1 MHLDSAPKA
10 PQLFR
15 TERDRSVTHQY
26 GVVRC
31 PIRCQPS
38 GSPFE
43 GYEAGSGL
51 SFLWLAFREGHF
63 PSRSFVS
70 SLISVFALS
79 HSYYLFLSLFLFPSY
94 NQLRLPSSISC
105 SFFFFLLL
113 IYQRFQSDEPFC
125 SWSPRV
131 FSFAES
137 FKCDLDRQRATGKSS
152 YLRSKSI
159 ISSEVKHIIRIKPA

>member
-1 MHLDSAPKA
+1 MLPKIDRFLSLAVPSQKDRREAVEDTGNDWLDYWNLTEIIRMHLGPAPKA

-63 PSRSFVS
+63 PSRPFVS
-70 SLISVFALS
+70 SLISVFRSFSLLFSPLS
-79 HSYYLFLSLFLFPSY
+79 LSLSFSFFLSFDFHPAL
-94 NQLRLPSSISC
+94 
-105 SFFFFLLL
+105 FLLL
-113 IYQRFQSDEPFC
+113 YF
-125 SWSPRV
+125 
-131 FSFAES
+131 
-137 FKCDLDRQRATGKSS
+137 
-152 YLRSKSI
+152 
-159 ISSEVKHIIRIKPA
+159 